1 MKPMEIGDHAG
12 EENLGELI
20 DSFEFTLRF
29 LDFMQ

>member
-20 DSFEFTLRF
+20 DGFEFTLRF